1 MADIVEKLI
10 LRRHSKILEAT
21 GGAFGKRAGSLPR
34 ITSIE

>member
-21 GGAFGKRAGSLPR
+21 DGALGKRAGSLPR